1 MVGMARRVVGDEDA
15 SCGLGLLPVFQ
26 DFDPVLRHGTRLTPE
41 LLHPL
46 AVDAGGALYEL
57 RRVDK
62 VRVADLVHVESRVG
76 QHPREMSR
84 GACVVK
90 VDVRKVDLPHVFIG
104 DATILHAGGEPVEA
118 VRRTGLDEGGGSSV
132 FAKQEERGYYL
143 PCIHE
148 VKVYNLYLHL
158 RSSLLRL
165 QAEIIQTLFVR
176 LPARLKKGKES
187 VLDLNLMREL
197 SVKTDTKIVLLV
209 LDGLGG
215 LPMDP
220 SGQTELEAANT
231 PNLDDLAARSD
242 LGLSRPVAAG
252 VSPGSG
258 PGHLGLFGY
267 DPVRFQVGRGV
278 LSALGVGFDLG
289 ESDLA
294 ARVNFA
300 TKDES
305 GRISDRRAGRI
316 PSEKGEE
323 LVGLLNENLNFDGVE
338 VFVVHEKEYRAVAV
352 FRGEGLSDALADSD
366 PQRTGLEPLRVET
379 TDGSQE
385 ARKSAE
391 IANTFVEQANE
402 ILADQHPANTVL
414 VRGFGMHPALP
425 SFEETYDLDAAA
437 IASYPMY
444 KGLARLAG
452 MQLLEEGEGI
462 GGEFETLKAN
472 WDDHDFFFIHIK
484 PTDAAGEDG
493 DFDRKVFVIE
503 EVDAQM
509 PMLLDL
515 GPDVLA
521 ITGDHA
527 TPAKLKSHSWH
538 GVPFLLAS
546 PYTLPTANSFG
557 ERPCAG
563 GSLGV
568 FQAEEIMGFL
578 MGHALKLNRFGA

>member
-1 MVGMARRVVGDEDA
+1 M
-15 SCGLGLLPVFQ
+15 LW
-26 DFDPVLRHGTRLTPE
+26 
-41 LLHPL
+41 
-46 AVDAGGALYEL
+46 
-57 RRVDK
+57 
-62 VRVADLVHVESRVG
+62 
-76 QHPREMSR
+76 
-84 GACVVK
+84 
-90 VDVRKVDLPHVFIG
+90 
-104 DATILHAGGEPVEA
+104 
-118 VRRTGLDEGGGSSV
+118 
-132 FAKQEERGYYL
+132 
-143 PCIHE
+143 
-148 VKVYNLYLHL
+148 
-158 RSSLLRL
+158 L

-176 LPARLKKGKES
+176 LPARLEKGKDS
-187 VLDLNLMREL
+187 DLDLNLMREL
-197 SVKTDTKIVLLV
+197 SVKTETKIVLLI

-220 SGQTELEAANT
+220 SGQTELEAAET
-231 PNLDDLAARSD
+231 PNLDALAARSD
-242 LGLSRPVAAG
+242 LGLSQPVAAG

-316 PSEKGEE
+316 TSEKGEE
-323 LVGLLNENLNFDGVE
+323 LVKLLNENLKIEGVE
-338 VFVVHEKEYRAVAV
+338 VFVMHEKEYRAVAV

-366 PQRTGLEPLRVET
+366 PQRTGLEPLPVEP
-379 TDGSQE
+379 TDGSPE
-385 ARKSAE
+385 AKKSAQ
-391 IANTFVEQANE
+391 IANSFVEQANE

-425 SFEETYDLDAAA
+425 SFEETYRLDAAA

-452 MQLLEEGEGI
+452 MHLLKEGEGI
-462 GGEFETLKAN
+462 SGEFETLKTN
-472 WDDHDFFFIHIK
+472 WGDHDFFFVHIK

-493 DFDRKVFVIE
+493 DFDRKASVIE
-503 EVDAQM
+503 EVDAQI
-509 PMLLDL
+509 PALLDL
-515 GPDVLA
+515 GPDALA

-546 PYTLPTANSFG
+546 PYTLPTADSFG
-557 ERPCAG
+557 ERTCAG

-568 FQAEEIMGFL
+568 FQAEEIMGYL
-578 MGHALKLNRFGA
+578 MGHALKLKRYGA

>member
-1 MVGMARRVVGDEDA
+1 
-15 SCGLGLLPVFQ
+15 
-26 DFDPVLRHGTRLTPE
+26 
-41 LLHPL
+41 
-46 AVDAGGALYEL
+46 
-57 RRVDK
+57 
-62 VRVADLVHVESRVG
+62 
-76 QHPREMSR
+76 
-84 GACVVK
+84 
-90 VDVRKVDLPHVFIG
+90 
-104 DATILHAGGEPVEA
+104 
-118 VRRTGLDEGGGSSV
+118 
-132 FAKQEERGYYL
+132 
-143 PCIHE
+143 
-148 VKVYNLYLHL
+148 
-158 RSSLLRL
+158 
-165 QAEIIQTLFVR
+165 
-176 LPARLKKGKES
+176 
-187 VLDLNLMREL
+187 LDLDLMREL
-197 SVKTDTKIVLLV
+197 SVKTDSKIVLLI

-215 LPMDP
+215 LPLDP

-231 PNLDDLAARSD
+231 PNLDALASRSD

-300 TKDES
+300 TKDEE
-305 GRISDRRAGRI
+305 GKISDRRAGRI

-323 LVGLLNENLNFDGVE
+323 LVKLLNENLKIEGVE
-338 VFVVHEKEYRAVAV
+338 VFVMHEKEYRAVAV
-352 FRGEGLSDALADSD
+352 FRGEGLSDSLADSD
-366 PQRTGLEPLRVET
+366 PQRTGLEPLTVEP

-385 ARKSAE
+385 ARKSAG
-391 IANTFVEQANE
+391 IANSFVEQANE
-402 ILADQHPANTVL
+402 ILADQHPANTIL

-425 SFEETYDLDAAA
+425 SFDETYDLTAAA

-452 MQLLEEGEGI
+452 MQLLKEGEGI
-462 GGEFETLKAN
+462 PGEFETLESN
-472 WDDHDFFFIHIK
+472 WDDHDFFFVHIK

-493 DFDRKVFVIE
+493 DFDRKASVIE
-503 EVDAQM
+503 EVDAQI
-509 PMLLDL
+509 PGLLDL
-515 GPDVLA
+515 GPDALA

-538 GVPFLLAS
+538 GVPLLLAS
-546 PYTLPTANSFG
+546 PYTLPTSDSFG

-568 FQAEEIMGFL
+568 FQAEEIMGYL